1 LLVQKVVAKYPGR
14 VVFSSENF
22 GESKLAEEY
31 GLKGYP
37 AVFVD
42 GVLVAVPRDF
52 GYFGGDEKSGRYAPW
67 RDERSH
73 ERFEKDMDRMIGLI
87 LNGKKVELAKER
99 AGLGD
104 EKAVQSLP
112 GFSLTGID
120 GKPLTAAQASG
131 RVVVVEFWA
140 SWCPPCRSALGWL
153 GDVQRKYGD
162 NIAVLALAVESP
174 EAEVRKAVSGLSPDL
189 RWAIATPEVARAFGD
204 VVAVPTMF
212 VFDRQ
217 GRTSGVWYGA
227 MPDLH
232 QQAERVIDLA
242 LKGATSGGR

>member
-1 LLVQKVVAKYPGR
+1 VQKVVAKYTNR

-22 GESKLAEEY
+22 GESKLADQY

-67 RDERSH
+67 REARSQ
-73 ERFEKDMDRMIGLI
+73 EKFEKDMDRMIGLI
-87 LNGKKVELAKER
+87 LSGNKSELAQER

-104 EKAVQSLP
+104 EKGIQSLP
-112 GFSLTGID
+112 AFSLTD
-120 GKPLTAAQASG
+120 LSGKPLTAAQASG

-140 SWCPPCRSALGWL
+140 SWCPPCRSTLAFL
-153 GDVQRKYGD
+153 GDLRRKYGD
-162 NIAVLALAVESP
+162 DVAVMALAVESP
-174 EAEVRKAVSGLSPDL
+174 EDEVRKTVSGLSPDL
-189 RWAIATPEVARAFGD
+189 NWAIATPEVARAFGD

-212 VFDRQ
+212 VFDRN
-217 GRTSGVWYGA
+217 GHTSGVWYGA
-227 MPDLH
+227 PPDLH
-232 QQAERVIDLA
+232 QQLEHVIDLA
-242 LKGATSGGR
+242 VKGATSGGGH